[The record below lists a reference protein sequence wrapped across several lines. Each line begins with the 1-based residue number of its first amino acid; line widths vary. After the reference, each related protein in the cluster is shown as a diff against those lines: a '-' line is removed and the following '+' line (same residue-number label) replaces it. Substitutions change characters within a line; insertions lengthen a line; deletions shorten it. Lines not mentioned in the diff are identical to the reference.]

1 MPRSLAQWTGMAVTA
16 IVVLGSDMDV
26 VYAVPLGLLA
36 GAIATA
42 FSAAAEQRWAL
53 ERERA
58 R

>member
-42 FSAAAEQRWAL
+42 FSAAAEARLAL
-53 ERERA
+53 EREHA